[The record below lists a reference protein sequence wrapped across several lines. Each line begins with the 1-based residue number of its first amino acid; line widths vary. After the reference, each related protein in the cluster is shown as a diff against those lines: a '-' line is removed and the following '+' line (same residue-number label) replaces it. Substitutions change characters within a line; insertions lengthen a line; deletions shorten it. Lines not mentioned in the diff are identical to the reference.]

1 MKACPLCG
9 RSGSRELYR
18 AQGLPIFQNK
28 VYDDVAVARAAEVGD
43 VVLAQC
49 ESCGFV
55 FNAAFEPARMAYDA
69 TYQNEQSFS
78 EAFQAHLDQV
88 ADIIISKAGPDQ
100 SILEIGCGK
109 GGFFDQLKKRGVR
122 RIKGFDPAYE
132 GEDTDIVKAYFGS
145 GSLAEPADFIVLRH
159 TLEHIEAPLA
169 FLHLIARAN
178 GYRGRILI
186 EVPSFEWIVER
197 AACWDVFYEHC
208 NYFTRDTLWAFFR
221 KSQWYGLF
229 AGQHQ
234 AVIADL
240 ADLVEE
246 PGVAAPNMYD
256 AFASVDARYAALLPG
271 QATVFVWGA
280 SSKGVTL
287 CNHVDRSCTRIRG
300 LIDINPAKQ
309 GRFTAVTGHPIF
321 APSHLDG
328 LAQEQLTVLV
338 TNPNYLREIRE
349 QTAHL
354 HADFVTL

>member
-1 MKACPLCG
+1 M
-9 RSGSRELYR
+9 LYR

-28 VYDDVAVARAAEVGD
+28 VYDSVAVARSAEVGD

-78 EAFQAHLDQV
+78 EAFQAHLDHV
-88 ADIIISKAGPDQ
+88 ADIVISKAGPDK

-109 GGFFDQLKKRGVR
+109 GAFFDQLKRRGVH
-122 RIKGFDPAYE
+122 RIKGFDPIYE
-132 GEDTDIVKAYFGS
+132 GDDPDIVKAYFGS
-145 GSLAEPADFIVLRH
+145 SSLAEPADFIVLRH

-169 FLHLIARAN
+169 FLHLIAQAN
-178 GYRGRILI
+178 RYRGRIYI
-186 EVPSFEWIVER
+186 EVPSFEWIV
-197 AACWDVFYEHC
+197 AHSAYWDVFYEHC
-208 NYFTRDTLWAFFR
+208 NYFTHDTLCALFR
-221 KSQWYGLF
+221 KSEWHELF

-240 ADLVEE
+240 ADLVET
-246 PGVAAPNMYD
+246 PAVAAPSMYD
-256 AFASVDARYAALLPG
+256 AFADVHARYAALLPV
-271 QATVFVWGA
+271 QATIFVWGA

-309 GRFTAVTGHPIF
+309 GRYTAVTGHPIF

-328 LAQEQLTVLV
+328 LAEEQLTVVV
-338 TNPNYLREIRE
+338 TNPNYLREIRAR
-349 QTAHL
+349 TAHL
-354 HADFVTL
+354 RADFVAL

>member
-1 MKACPLCG
+1 VKACPLCG
-9 RSGSRELYR
+9 QSKLRALYR
-18 AQGLPIFQNK
+18 VQGLPIFQNK
-28 VYDDVAVARAAEVGD
+28 VYDSVAAARSAEVGD
-43 VVLAQC
+43 VVLTQC

-55 FNAAFEPARMAYDA
+55 FNAAFEQARMAYDA
-69 TYQNEQSFS
+69 TYQNEQIFS

-88 ADIIISKAGPDQ
+88 ADIIISKAGADK

-109 GGFFDQLKKRGVR
+109 GGFFDRLKKRGVC
-122 RIKGFDPAYE
+122 RIKGFDPIYE
-132 GEDTDIVKAYFGS
+132 GEDPDIVKAYFGS
-145 GSLAEPADFIVLRH
+145 GSLSEPADFIVLRH

-169 FLHLIARAN
+169 FLHLIAQAN
-178 GYRGRILI
+178 GYRGRIYI
-186 EVPSFEWIVER
+186 EVPSFEWIVEQS
-197 AACWDVFYEHC
+197 AYWDVFYEHC
-208 NYFTRDTLWAFFR
+208 NYFTRDTLCSLFR
-221 KSQWYGLF
+221 KSEWYPLF

-240 ADLVEE
+240 ADLVEK
-246 PGVAAPNMYD
+246 PSAAAPNMYA
-256 AFASVDARYAALLPG
+256 AFADVGARYASLLPG

-321 APSHLDG
+321 APGHLDN
-328 LAQEQLTVLV
+328 LADEQLTVLV
-338 TNPNYLREIRE
+338 TNPNYLREIRA

-354 HADFVTL
+354 RAAFVTL